1 MKVLEL
7 TRENVEFLLET
18 ENIGVLKDT
27 GILLEISGG
36 GAYEVYEI
44 PLSFEVVVLHRTY
57 GKGERLYLLQTENAL
72 APQEE
77 AFVVQSVD
85 VPLVLPY
92 GRLLDFLLSKVSE
105 ERLHWIFFLK
115 GLERLDLYSGLDLR
129 QSKKFKKRLRQK
141 LKMMRPNKRMD
152 DGFIFDP
159 QEFMEII
166 QFALNGA
173 VKN

>member
-7 TRENVEFLLET
+7 TRENVELLLET

-27 GILLEISGG
+27 GILLEILGG
-36 GAYEVYEI
+36 GVYEVYES
-44 PLSFEVVVLHRTY
+44 PLSFDVVVLHRTY
-57 GKGERLYLLQTENAL
+57 RRGEKLYLLQTENAL
-72 APQEE
+72 ASQEE

-92 GRLLDFLLSKVSE
+92 GRLLDFLLSKISE
-105 ERLHWIFFLK
+105 ERIHWIFFLK

-129 QSKKFKKRLRQK
+129 ESKEFKKRLRRK
-141 LKMMRPNKRMD
+141 LKEMRPNKRID
-152 DGFIFDP
+152 DAFIFNP

-166 QFALNGA
+166 QFALKEN
-173 VKN
+173 